1 MAQKHGTTICEPSFK
16 AWCGWGQSL
25 HQGQIAIIQ
34 DNTWDPKNR
43 LNYVVYSDTVAAVQ
57 LLSYVQLFATPWMV
71 ARQTSLSITI
81 YWSCSNSCLLSQWC
95 YLTISSSATLFSCLQ
110 SFPAS
115 GSFPMSWLFAS
126 GGESIGS
133 SASASTSAVPMN
145 IQGSF
150 PLGLTGLISLLSKGL
165 SRVFFSTT
173 VQKHQFPGIQSS
185 LWSNSHI
192 RLWLLVENMM
202 LSEIS
207 QSQRE
212 KCYLFPL
219 HEILSQVHSDRKKNG
234 GCQVLRVEG
243 NEEQRVQWSGLLLG
257 KMKKC

>member
-115 GSFPMSWLFAS
+115 GSFPLSQLFAS
-126 GGESIGS
+126 GGQSIGASLS
-133 SASASTSAVPMN
+133 SSVLPKS
-145 IQGSF
+145 IQSWF
-150 PLGLTGLISLLSKGL
+150 PLRLTGLISLLSKGL
-165 SRVFFSTT
+165 SRVSSSNT
-173 VQKHQFPGIQSS
+173 VGRHQFFGVQPS

-192 RLWLLVENMM
+192 
-202 LSEIS
+202 
-207 QSQRE
+207 
-212 KCYLFPL
+212 CT
-219 HEILSQVHSDRKKNG
+219 
-234 GCQVLRVEG
+234 
-243 NEEQRVQWSGLLLG
+243 GLLD
-257 KMKKC
+257 KP